1 MSSSYDD
8 AYSGIVDDKIKY
20 NSILSIVNFKNVN
33 LELNFI
39 ILLINQVN
47 YSEYIKTEYHPFIQN
62 WLIIEKTEI
71 YKDFVLQFLRSF
83 ASTYLSNRKFVT
95 VKEYININIKNNKL
109 I

>member
-39 ILLINQVN
+39 ILLIN
-47 YSEYIKTEYHPFIQN
+47 
-62 WLIIEKTEI
+62 
-71 YKDFVLQFLRSF
+71 
-83 ASTYLSNRKFVT
+83 
-95 VKEYININIKNNKL
+95 
-109 I
+109 